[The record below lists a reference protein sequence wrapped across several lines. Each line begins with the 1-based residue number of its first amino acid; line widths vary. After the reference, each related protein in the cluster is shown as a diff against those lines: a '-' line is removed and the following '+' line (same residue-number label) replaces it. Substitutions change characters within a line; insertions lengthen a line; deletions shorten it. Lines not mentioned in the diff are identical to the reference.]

1 MEKPLISVI
10 VPIYNVENYLRQCLD
25 SIIGQ
30 TYQNLEI
37 LLIDDASTDNSV
49 SICQEYQARDERI
62 CLLKKTCNSGLAD
75 TRNLGIENMTGD
87 FVTFVDSDDYLET
100 TFIEDLF
107 TQLTLHE
114 ADIVIGEY
122 YGFDENNGIFYIHS
136 QEVRTEVL
144 TIENYFSHLLTVG
157 TITFLTAWGK
167 LFRSHLFTSKEHN
180 RYIRFPNVRVAEDR
194 YTTHLLVLN
203 SHKTVYYSKNLYCYR
218 KRKGSLSDAPSSPVN
233 TLSDIKG
240 YETLIIDMLLAG
252 LDPSLAVDCYKQRLL
267 NHQQQ
272 HLTHKVTEND
282 TYRYILQKLGI
293 QSSSDS

>member
-1 MEKPLISVI
+1 MENPLISVI

-25 SIIGQ
+25 SITNQ
-30 TYQNLEI
+30 TYKNLEI
-37 LLIDDASTDNSV
+37 LLINDASTDNSKQ
-49 SICQEYQARDERI
+49 ICQQYAQLDSRI
-62 CLLKKTCNSGLAD
+62 KLYNKPENRGVSD
-75 TRNLGIENMTGD
+75 SRNIGIENMTGD
-87 FVTFVDSDDYLET
+87 FVTFVDSDDYLEP

-122 YGFDENNGIFYIHS
+122 YGFDENNGIYYIHS
-136 QEVRTEVL
+136 QEIRTEVL
-144 TIENYFSHLLTVG
+144 TIENYFSYLLTVG

-180 RYIRFPNVRVAEDR
+180 RHIRFPNVRVAEDR

-203 SHKTVYYSKNLYCYR
+203 SRKTVYYSKNIYCYR
-218 KRKGSLSDAPSSPVN
+218 RRKGSLSDAPSSPVN
-233 TLSDIKG
+233 TLNDIKG
-240 YETLIIDMLLAG
+240 YEALIIDMLLAG

-267 NHQQQ
+267 YHQHQ
-272 HLTHKVTEND
+272 HLNHKATEND

-293 QSSSDS
+293 QT